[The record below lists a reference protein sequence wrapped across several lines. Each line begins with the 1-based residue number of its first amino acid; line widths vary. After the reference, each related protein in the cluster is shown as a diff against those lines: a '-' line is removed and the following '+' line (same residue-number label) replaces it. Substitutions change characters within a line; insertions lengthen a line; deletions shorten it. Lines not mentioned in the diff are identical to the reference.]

1 MNRPARPRIPTPDGI
16 PFVGLTGG
24 MGAGK
29 STALRALNRLGCAV
43 LSADEVVHQIQAEP
57 EVVGEMVAKFG
68 PSVATEG
75 VLDRQALA
83 TAVFSD
89 PAGRQWMEELIWPRV
104 GQRIQEWQSGLGAST
119 PKPLLAVVEVPLL
132 FESGMETVFDTTI
145 CVVTDEDV
153 RAQRAASRGHAAVD
167 ERAARQF
174 SQADKA
180 SRAEWTVLNDGSEVE
195 LESKLSEVVAGITA

>member
-1 MNRPARPRIPTPDGI
+1 
-16 PFVGLTGG
+16 

-29 STALRALNRLGCAV
+29 STALRALNQLGCAV
-43 LSADEVVHQIQAEP
+43 LSADEVVHQIQAQP

-68 PSVATEG
+68 PSVAVDG

-89 PAGRQWMEELIWPRV
+89 TQGRDWMEALIWPRV
-104 GQRIQEWQSGLGAST
+104 GKRIQEWQSELGVIT
-119 PKPLLAVVEVPLL
+119 PRPLLAVVEVPLL
-132 FESGMETVFDTTI
+132 FESGMDTVFDTTI

-153 RAQRAASRGHAAVD
+153 RSQRAAARGHAAVD
-167 ERAARQF
+167 ERAARQL

-180 SRAEWTVLNDGSEVE
+180 SRADWTVLNDGSEAD
-195 LESKLSEVVAGITA
+195 LEAKLSEVLVGITA